1 MPTSPPMEKKID
13 AGRETYETDV
23 PPRIGEAPNGLTV
36 PQSIPPRGGGGGPN
50 LASLASV

>member
-36 PQSIPPRGGGGGPN
+36 PQSIPPREARG
-50 LASLASV
+50 AQT